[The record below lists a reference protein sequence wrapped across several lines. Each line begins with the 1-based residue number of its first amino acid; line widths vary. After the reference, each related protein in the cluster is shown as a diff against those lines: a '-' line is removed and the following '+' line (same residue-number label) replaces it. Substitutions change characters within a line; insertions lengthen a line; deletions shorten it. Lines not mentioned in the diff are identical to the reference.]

1 MKNARILPLLAV
13 AALCAGCPSRA
24 PAPDETPAP
33 ESSGD
38 SAPAAPSPAP
48 TAAPTPAAVPAPPR
62 VPDDGIAKPIP
73 ATVHPGDTLQLP
85 VYGKCEIVDTVDC
98 TQTDHRFAD
107 YPAGAS
113 RIETILGKP
122 CRVLDVQPETAS
134 WVDWRLGEGKDLR
147 PNGAYVVVIEY
158 PDDEPRAFHVR
169 NYGNNSR
176 RSFYTGQSNGDAFE
190 GPIVHHKP
198 ESLKIPQTGKFQMW
212 SSLTFLGLRAAT
224 RDDTGKMDIATDGF
238 EIAISQYQ
246 KKWHPLSAGI
256 AVSRI
261 LLCEIVDEK
270 AAWAKINFPPAPLP
284 RRHIFWREE
293 MADGVTAEG
302 GLCDSNQGLDWIE
315 QKFRAMKIF
324 AQNTY
329 CKDLL
334 EFGHNQ
340 GWDVNWKRR
349 NNLPGAKHA
358 NWMWG
363 GKGQDWDIWGRIV
376 PMAVD
381 QYGFDVLPYYEYGGA
396 AGDMSCS
403 TPPLGPQ
410 KRAEPLD
417 MDNKP
422 KDHGINYTHI
432 WWSDGKLRVDIT
444 DPDTLDELEYILDC
458 TIFRFKEQVEK
469 GGFLG
474 VLMRPRPGQWPV
486 SFADATRARFAKEE
500 NGGQAVSRK
509 DLKSNKALY
518 DRYIAWFGKRR
529 AKFMD
534 DIRKYLEDGGV
545 KNAVAI
551 LENDD
556 SETGYPLKDGGSMTT
571 DDLPFC
577 QAALPGKNIVDV
589 NDPSVVGQHRYLQ
602 ALRTPSGT
610 WGCWEWQHA
619 SPFCDPEHY
628 QKLKNVWIAMPF
640 HALFTVT
647 DPACL
652 KEFDNANGTSTIIR
666 HYDLNEG
673 TLFQGDKPGSTGYCM
688 ADWEHAGRACMIAEV
703 NAMANGD
710 PVNIG
715 YLMGSNYTRG
725 FPGPVVEF
733 NRNFLALPALPSKK
747 LEGACADPD
756 VTFRRIDCG
765 GLGKGAYY
773 AVVHTGR
780 SPKSNVEIRVPEGV
794 ARLTDINGQP
804 YPVREGV
811 VTIPLLRPWQLMTFW
826 AAR

>member
-1 MKNARILPLLAV
+1 MNAKSLLLPALAA
-13 AALCAGCPSRA
+13 AALAAA
-24 PAPDETPAP
+24 PA
-33 ESSGD
+33 
-38 SAPAAPSPAP
+38 
-48 TAAPTPAAVPAPPR
+48 R
-62 VPDDGIAKPIP
+62 GIK
-73 ATVHPGDTLQLP
+73 LP
-85 VYGKCEIVDTVDC
+85 VYGECTIVDSIDC
-98 TQTDHRFAD
+98 SKEDHRFAD
-107 YPAGAS
+107 FPVGAS
-113 RIETILGKP
+113 RVETILGKP

-198 ESLKIPQTGKFQMW
+198 ESLKIPQSGRFQTW
-212 SSLTFLGLRAAT
+212 SSLTFLGQRAAT
-224 RDDTGKMDIATDGF
+224 RDDKGKMDIATDGF

-246 KKWHPLSAGI
+246 KSWHPLSAGI

-261 LLCEIVDEK
+261 LLCEIDDEK
-270 AAWAKINFPPAPLP
+270 AAWAKINYPPAPLP

-293 MADGVTAEG
+293 MADGVTGEG
-302 GLCDSNQGLDWIE
+302 GLCDSNAGLDWIE

-324 AQNTY
+324 GQNTY

-340 GWDVNWKRR
+340 GWDVNWKGR
-349 NNLPGAKHA
+349 NNLPGAKHP

-363 GKGQDWDIWGRIV
+363 GNGHDWDIWGRIV

-381 QYGFDVLPYYEYGGA
+381 QYGFDILPYYEYGGA
-396 AGDMSCS
+396 AGDVNCS

-417 MDNKP
+417 ITNKP
-422 KDHGINYTHI
+422 NDRGINYTHI
-432 WWSDGKLRVDIT
+432 WWSEGKLRVDIT
-444 DPDTLDELEYILDC
+444 DPDTLAELEYILDC

-474 VLMRPRPGQWPV
+474 VLMRPRPGQWAIG
-486 SFADATRARFAKEE
+486 FGDATRARFAAEE
-500 NGGQAVSRK
+500 NAGQAITRQ
-509 DLKSNKALY
+509 DLKANKALY
-518 DRYIAWFGKRR
+518 DKYIAWFGKRR
-529 AKFMD
+529 AQFMD
-534 DIRKYLEDGGV
+534 QIRDYLEKGGV

-602 ALRTPSGT
+602 ALKTPTGT

-628 QKLKNVWIAMPF
+628 QRLKNVWIAMPF

-647 DPACL
+647 DPAC
-652 KEFDNANGTSTIIR
+652 FDAFRNANGMQTIIR

-673 TLFQGDKPGSTGYCM
+673 ALIQGDKPGSTGYCM

-710 PVNIG
+710 PGIIG

-725 FPGPVVEF
+725 FPGPVQEF
-733 NRNFLALPALPSKK
+733 NLNFLALPALPSKVVPD
-747 LEGACADPD
+747 AANAPD
-756 VTFRRIDCG
+756 VVVRAIDG
-765 GLGKGAYY
+765 GSAGKYY
-773 AVVHTGR
+773 AIVHTGYR
-780 SPKSNVEIRVPEGV
+780 PKKGVKIRLPGAKQALLAASGKPLALEKGV
-794 ARLTDINGQP
+794 A
-804 YPVREGV
+804 
-811 VTIPLLRPWQLMTFW
+811 TIDLKPWQLL
-826 AAR
+826 AVRAK

>member
-1 MKNARILPLLAV
+1 MKTPLLA
-13 AALCAGCPSRA
+13 AALCA
-24 PAPDETPAP
+24 
-33 ESSGD
+33 
-38 SAPAAPSPAP
+38 
-48 TAAPTPAAVPAPPR
+48 AAVAAGA
-62 VPDDGIAKPIP
+62 DGAKTI
-73 ATVHPGDTLQLP
+73 DLP
-85 VYGKCEIVDTVDC
+85 VYGKCVVVDAVDC
-98 TQTDHRFAD
+98 TKTDHRFAD
-107 YPAGAS
+107 WPAGSS
-113 RIETILGKP
+113 RVETILGKP
-122 CRVLDVQPETAS
+122 CRVLDVQAEKS
-134 WVDWRLGEGKDLR
+134 SYVDWRLGEGKGLK
-147 PNGAYVVVIEY
+147 PNEAYVVVIEY
-158 PDDEPRAFHVR
+158 PDDKPRAFHVR

-176 RSFYTGQSNGDAFE
+176 RSFYTGRSNGDAFE

-198 ESLKIPQTGKFQMW
+198 ESLDIPQSGRYATW
-212 SSLTFLGLRAAT
+212 SSLTFLGVRASNR
-224 RDDTGKMDIATDGF
+224 RDLGKNEAIKAGEKPQMDIATDGF
-238 EIAISQYQ
+238 EVAISQY
-246 KKWHPLSAGI
+246 KKDWHPLSAGL

-261 LLCEIVDEK
+261 MLCKIVDEK
-270 AAWAKINFPPAPLP
+270 AAWAKINYPPKGLP

-293 MADGVTAEG
+293 MADSVTSEG

-340 GWDVNWKRR
+340 GWNVNWKAD
-349 NNLPGAKHA
+349 NNLPGAKHR

-363 GKGQDWDIWGRIV
+363 GNGHDWDIWGRIV

-396 AGDMSCS
+396 AGDESCS

-410 KRAEPLD
+410 KRCEPLD
-417 MDNKP
+417 IHNKP
-422 KDHGINYTHI
+422 NDRGINYTHI
-432 WWSDGKLRVDIT
+432 WWSEGKLRVDIT
-444 DPDTLDELEYILDC
+444 DPDTLAELEYILDC
-458 TIFRFKEQVEK
+458 TVFRFKEQVEK

-474 VLMRPRPGQWPV
+474 VLMRPRPGQWAIG
-486 SFADATRARFAKEE
+486 FGDATRARFAKEE
-500 NGGQAVSRK
+500 NGGQAVSRA
-509 DLKSNKALY
+509 DLKNNKALY
-518 DRYIAWFGKRR
+518 DKYIAWFGKRR

-577 QAALPGKNIVDV
+577 QAKLPDKAKSIVDV

-602 ALRTPSGT
+602 SLKTPSST

-628 QKLKNVWIAMPF
+628 KDLKNVWIALPF

-647 DPACL
+647 DPYCFQA
-652 KEFDNANGTSTIIR
+652 FANGNGTETIIR

-673 TLFQGDKPGSTGYCM
+673 TFDCPEVLDPSGNPVRNEKNEIIHPGVTGYAM
-688 ADWEHAGRACMIAEV
+688 ADWEHAGRACMMGEV
-703 NAMANGD
+703 NAMANGN

-725 FPGPVVEF
+725 FPGPVQEF
-733 NRNFLALPALPSKK
+733 NRNFLALPALPAKK
-747 LEGACADPD
+747 LEGAANAKD
-756 VTFRRIDCG
+756 VTVRLIDCSA
-765 GLGKGAYY
+765 KGAGKYF
-773 AVVHTGR
+773 AVVHTGYAG
-780 SPKSNVEIRVPEGV
+780 KKGVKVRVPGGV
-794 ARLTDINGQP
+794 QALTDINGRR
-804 YPVREGV
+804 YPVQKGV
-811 VTIPLLRPWQLMTFW
+811 ATLDLKPWQLLTLW
-826 AAR
+826 AK

>member
-1 MKNARILPLLAV
+1 MNARTLLLPALAA
-13 AALCAGCPSRA
+13 AALAAA
-24 PAPDETPAP
+24 PA
-33 ESSGD
+33 
-38 SAPAAPSPAP
+38 SAL
-48 TAAPTPAAVPAPPR
+48 
-62 VPDDGIAKPIP
+62 K
-73 ATVHPGDTLQLP
+73 LP
-85 VYGKCEIVDTVDC
+85 VYGECTIVDVIDC
-98 TQTDHRFAD
+98 SKEDHRFAD
-107 YPAGAS
+107 FPAGAS
-113 RIETILGKP
+113 RVETVLGKP
-122 CRVLDVQPETAS
+122 CRVLDVQDGS
-134 WVDWRLGEGKDLR
+134 SSYLDWRLGEGKNLR
-147 PNGAYVVVIEY
+147 PNGAYVVVIEF
-158 PDDEPRAFHVR
+158 PDDKPRAFHVR

-198 ESLKIPQTGKFQMW
+198 ESLKIPQSGKYQTW

-224 RDDTGKMDIATDGF
+224 RNDKGKMDIATDGF

-246 KKWHPLSAGI
+246 KNWHPLSAGI

-261 LLCEIVDEK
+261 LLCEINDEK

-293 MADGVTAEG
+293 MADGVTGEG
-302 GLCDSNQGLDWIE
+302 GLCDSNAGLDWIE

-324 AQNTY
+324 GQNTY

-340 GWDVNWKRR
+340 GWDVNWKGR
-349 NNLPGAKHA
+349 NNLPGAKHP

-363 GKGQDWDIWGRIV
+363 GNGHDWDIWGRIV

-381 QYGFDVLPYYEYGGA
+381 KYGFDVLPYYEYGGA
-396 AGDMSCS
+396 AGQEGLC
-403 TPPLGPQ
+403 LGPQ

-417 MDNKP
+417 LDNKP
-422 KDHGINYTHI
+422 DQRGKNYTHI
-432 WWSDGKLRVDIT
+432 WWSEGKLRVDIT
-444 DPDTLDELEYILDC
+444 DPDTLAELEYILDC

-469 GGFLG
+469 GGFAG
-474 VLMRPRPGQWPV
+474 VLMRPRPGQWAIG
-486 SFADATRARFAKEE
+486 FGDATRARFAAEE
-500 NGGQAVSRK
+500 NGGQAVSRA
-509 DLKSNKALY
+509 DLKANKALY
-518 DRYIAWFGKRR
+518 DKYIAWFGKRR
-529 AKFMD
+529 AQFMD
-534 DIRKYLEDGGV
+534 ELRAYLEKGGV

-577 QAALPGKNIVDV
+577 QAALPGKPIVDV

-602 ALRTPSGT
+602 ALRTPSST

-628 QKLKNVWIAMPF
+628 QKLRNVWIAMPF

-647 DPACL
+647 DPACFQ
-652 KEFDNANGTSTIIR
+652 EFRNGNGTDTIIR

-673 TLFQGDKPGSTGYCM
+673 ALIQGENPGSTGYCM

-725 FPGPVVEF
+725 FPGPVQEF
-733 NRNFLALPALPSKK
+733 NLNFLALPALPSKVVPNAAK
-747 LEGACADPD
+747 GKNVVVREIDAGAA
-756 VTFRRIDCG
+756 
-765 GLGKGAYY
+765 GKYY
-773 AVVHTGR
+773 AVVHTGYR
-780 SPKSNVEIRVPEGV
+780 PQKGVQIRFAGAKKATLAATGKPLELDKNGV
-794 ARLTDINGQP
+794 A
-804 YPVREGV
+804 
-811 VTIPLLRPWQLMTFW
+811 TIDLKPWQLL
-826 AAR
+826 AVRVK

>member
-1 MKNARILPLLAV
+1 MNAKKLLLSALAA
-13 AALCAGCPSRA
+13 AALAAMPARA
-24 PAPDETPAP
+24 
-33 ESSGD
+33 
-38 SAPAAPSPAP
+38 
-48 TAAPTPAAVPAPPR
+48 
-62 VPDDGIAKPIP
+62 IK
-73 ATVHPGDTLQLP
+73 LP
-85 VYGKCEIVDTVDC
+85 VYGECTIVDVIDC
-98 TQTDHRFAD
+98 TKDDHRFAD

-113 RIETILGKP
+113 RVETILGKP
-122 CRVLDVQPETAS
+122 CRVMDVQDGS
-134 WVDWRLGEGKDLR
+134 SSYLDWRLGEGKNLR

-176 RSFYTGQSNGDAFE
+176 RSFYTGQTNGDAFE

-198 ESLKIPQTGKFQMW
+198 ESLKIPQSGKYQTW

-224 RDDTGKMDIATDGF
+224 RNDKGKMDIATDGF

-261 LLCEIVDEK
+261 LLCEIVDEE
-270 AAWAKINFPPAPLP
+270 AAYAKINYPPAPLP

-293 MADGVTAEG
+293 MADGVTGEG
-302 GLCDSNQGLDWIE
+302 GLCDTNAGLDWIE

-324 AQNTY
+324 GQNTY

-363 GKGQDWDIWGRIV
+363 GNGHDWDIWGRIV

-381 QYGFDVLPYYEYGGA
+381 KYGFDVLPYYEYGGA
-396 AGDMSCS
+396 AGDVNCS

-410 KRAEPLD
+410 KRCEPLD
-417 MDNKP
+417 ITNKP
-422 KDHGINYTHI
+422 NDRGINYTHI
-432 WWSDGKLRVDIT
+432 WWSEGKLRVDIT
-444 DPDTLDELEYILDC
+444 DPDTLAELEYILDC

-469 GGFLG
+469 GGFAG
-474 VLMRPRPGQWPV
+474 VLMRPRPGQWAIG
-486 SFADATRARFAKEE
+486 FGDATRARFAKEE
-500 NGGQAVSRK
+500 NGGQAVSRA
-509 DLKSNKALY
+509 DLKNNKALY
-518 DRYIAWFGKRR
+518 DKYIAWFGKRR
-529 AKFMD
+529 AQFMD
-534 DIRKYLEDGGV
+534 DIRAYLEKGGV

-577 QAALPGKNIVDV
+577 QAKLPGKPIVDV

-602 ALRTPSGT
+602 SLRTPSST

-628 QKLKNVWIAMPF
+628 QQLKNVWIAMPF

-673 TLFQGDKPGSTGYCM
+673 TLIQGEEPGSTGYCM

-703 NAMANGD
+703 NAMANGN
-710 PVNIG
+710 PALIG

-725 FPGPVVEF
+725 FPGPVQEF
-733 NRNFLALPALPSKK
+733 NLNFLALPALPSKVVPNAAK
-747 LEGACADPD
+747 GKNVVVRE
-756 VTFRRIDCG
+756 IDAG
-765 GLGKGAYY
+765 SAGKYY
-773 AVVHTGR
+773 AVVHTGYR
-780 SPKSNVEIRVPEGV
+780 PQKGVQIRFAGAKKATLAATGKPLELDKTGV
-794 ARLTDINGQP
+794 A
-804 YPVREGV
+804 
-811 VTIPLLRPWQLMTFW
+811 TIDLKPWQLL
-826 AAR
+826 AVRAK

>member
-628 QKLKNVWIAMPF
+628 QNLKNVWIAMPF

>member
-1 MKNARILPLLAV
+1 MKASRLLLPALAA
-13 AALCAGCPSRA
+13 AALAAA
-24 PAPDETPAP
+24 PARA
-33 ESSGD
+33 
-38 SAPAAPSPAP
+38 
-48 TAAPTPAAVPAPPR
+48 
-62 VPDDGIAKPIP
+62 IK
-73 ATVHPGDTLQLP
+73 LP
-85 VYGKCEIVDTVDC
+85 VYGECTIVDSIDC
-98 TQTDHRFAD
+98 SKEDHRFAD
-107 YPAGAS
+107 FPAGAS
-113 RIETILGKP
+113 RVETILGKP

-134 WVDWRLGEGKDLR
+134 WVDWRLGEGKNLR

-198 ESLKIPQTGKFQMW
+198 ESLKIPQSGRFQTW
-212 SSLTFLGLRAAT
+212 SSLTFLGVKAAQ
-224 RDDTGKMDIATDGF
+224 RNDKGQMDIATEGF
-238 EIAISQYQ
+238 EIAISQY
-246 KKWHPLSAGI
+246 KKAWHPLSAGI

-261 LLCEIVDEK
+261 LLCEINDEK
-270 AAWAKINFPPAPLP
+270 AAWAKIDYPPAPLP
-284 RRHIFWREE
+284 HRHIFWREE
-293 MADGVTAEG
+293 MADGVTGEG
-302 GLCDSNQGLDWIE
+302 GLCDSNAGLDWIE

-324 AQNTY
+324 GQNTY

-340 GWDVNWKRR
+340 GWDVNWKGR
-349 NNLPGAKHA
+349 NNLPGAKHP

-363 GKGQDWDIWGRIV
+363 GNGHDWDIWGRIV

-381 QYGFDVLPYYEYGGA
+381 QYGFDILPYYEYGGA
-396 AGDMSCS
+396 AGDVNCS

-417 MDNKP
+417 ITNKP
-422 KDHGINYTHI
+422 NDRGINYTHI
-432 WWSDGKLRVDIT
+432 WWSEGKLRVDIT
-444 DPDTLDELEYILDC
+444 DPDTLAELEYILDC

-474 VLMRPRPGQWPV
+474 VLMRPRPGQWAIG
-486 SFADATRARFAKEE
+486 FGDATRARFAAEE
-500 NGGQAVSRK
+500 NGGQAVSRQDLKNNK
-509 DLKSNKALY
+509 DLYN
-518 DRYIAWFGKRR
+518 RYIAWVGKKR
-529 AKFMD
+529 AQFMD
-534 DIRKYLEDGGV
+534 QLRDYLEKGGV

-577 QAALPGKNIVDV
+577 QAKLPGKNIVDV

-602 ALRTPSGT
+602 ALKTPTGT

-628 QKLKNVWIAMPF
+628 QGLKNVWIAMPF

-647 DPACL
+647 DPAC
-652 KEFDNANGTSTIIR
+652 FDAFRNGNGTDTLIR

-673 TLFQGDKPGSTGYCM
+673 ALIQGENPGSTGYSM

-710 PVNIG
+710 PVNLG

-725 FPGPVVEF
+725 FPGPVQEF
-733 NRNFLALPALPSKK
+733 NLNFLALPALPSKVVP
-747 LEGACADPD
+747 GAANAPD
-756 VTFRRIDCG
+756 VVVRAIDAG
-765 GLGKGAYY
+765 ASGKYY
-773 AVVHTGR
+773 AVVHTGSR
-780 SPKSNVEIRVPEGV
+780 PKKGVKVRFPGAKQAQLAAGGKPLKLEKGV
-794 ARLTDINGQP
+794 ATLD
-804 YPVREGV
+804 
-811 VTIPLLRPWQLMTFW
+811 LKPWQLL
-826 AAR
+826 AVRAK